1 MTLKIAVP
9 PLSPM
14 SVGRLRPMIVIRIL
28 LAAAALCL
36 VLSPAFSAER
46 LRLRGAVTVDAD
58 VLTLADLAE
67 GASGAAAEAPLFRS
81 PALGE
86 SGTIQARRI
95 GEAAKRFGLGLD
107 PAGPA
112 QVLVTRAARRIEAAE
127 IEAALRRALELRH
140 GIDAGALSIVHDGG
154 PPTLVVP
161 PDVTAPVTIEELSFD
176 RRSRRVLALATVAGT
191 PSRPGASVRIGGAAI
206 ELVEV
211 GVLNR
216 ALNRGETIQAADLA
230 IERRPREGLP
240 GDLQADA
247 ASLAGR
253 IARRPLSAGAVVRT
267 GDLGKPEI
275 VARGDIVTVFYEV
288 PGMTLTLRARA
299 TEAGAQGDTIAVL
312 NVQSKKSLHATVVA
326 PGRVAVSAATPGPLA
341 RLAAQTPSP

>member
-1 MTLKIAVP
+1 
-9 PLSPM
+9 
-14 SVGRLRPMIVIRIL
+14 MIVIIEPSPLFARRAGGVSAGILVRIA
-28 LAAAALCL
+28 LAALAVCL
-36 VLSPAFSAER
+36 VAAPALAETH
-46 LRLRGAVTVDAD
+46 LALKGDLTTKRG
-58 VLTLADLAE
+58 VLTLGDLVA
-67 GASGAAAEAPLFRS
+67 GVSGPAAEEPLFRA
-81 PALGE
+81 PKLGE
-86 SGTIQARRI
+86 TGTIQANR
-95 GEAAKRFGLGLD
+95 
-107 PAGPA
+107 
-112 QVLVTRAARRIEAAE
+112 VIEAAE
-127 IEAALRRALELRH
+127 IETALRRALELRH
-140 GIDAGALSIVHDGG
+140 GIDAGALSIVHDGA
-154 PPTLVVP
+154 PPALVVA
-161 PDVTAPVTIEELSFD
+161 PDVTAPVAIEELSFD
-176 RRSRRVLALATVAGT
+176 RRSRRVLALATVAAT
-191 PSRPGASVRIGGAAI
+191 PSRPRASVRIGGAAI

-312 NVQSKKSLHATVVA
+312 NVPSKKSLHATVVA
-326 PGRVAVSAATPGPLA
+326 PGRVAVSAATPGPLG

>member
-1 MTLKIAVP
+1 VA
-9 PLSPM
+9 
-14 SVGRLRPMIVIRIL
+14 
-28 LAAAALCL
+28 
-36 VLSPAFSAER
+36 
-46 LRLRGAVTVDAD
+46 
-58 VLTLADLAE
+58 
-67 GASGAAAEAPLFRS
+67 
-81 PALGE
+81 
-86 SGTIQARRI
+86 
-95 GEAAKRFGLGLD
+95 
-107 PAGPA
+107 
-112 QVLVTRAARRIEAAE
+112 
-127 IEAALRRALELRH
+127 
-140 GIDAGALSIVHDGG
+140 
-154 PPTLVVP
+154 
-161 PDVTAPVTIEELSFD
+161 TAELSFN
-176 RRSRRVLALATVAGT
+176 RRSRRVLALATVAAT
-191 PSRPGASVRIGGAAI
+191 TSHPGASVRIGGAAI

-247 ASLAGR
+247 AGLAGR
-253 IARRPLSAGAVVRT
+253 IARRPLSAGAVLRT

-312 NVQSKKSLHATVVA
+312 NVQSKKSLHATVVS